1 MFTSFSIFS
10 RQACKKKVS
19 TRQNQLILIC
29 LDVFF
34 NIDGRKVLKNFKNA
48 SAKHFC
54 RVLGSEEKFRHWKTC
69 ESLQKKVVI
78 RLIYVKGQQLFVE
91 LFYYSHWVFHKKSI
105 NILKLKL
112 NEEQEYEWKDSSQH
126 SQRQFY
132 CLRIHGSTLLN
143 MLIVCQ

>member
-1 MFTSFSIFS
+1 M
-10 RQACKKKVS
+10 QKKVC

-34 NIDGRKVLKNFKNA
+34 NIDGRKVLKISKT
-48 SAKHFC
+48 
-54 RVLGSEEKFRHWKTC
+54 RVQNIFVEFLAVKKSFAIEKLVNHCK
-69 ESLQKKVVI
+69 KKVVI

-112 NEEQEYEWKDSSQH
+112 NEEQEYEWKDSSQPAVNDNFTAYEFMA
-126 SQRQFY
+126 RRF
-132 CLRIHGSTLLN
+132 
-143 MLIVCQ
+143 